1 MKYVIV
7 LLIVLVIAAFFG
19 MVLGVVASDEYDALD
34 DKEQEEYLRKWY
46 EKHGKRS

>member
-7 LLIVLVIAAFFG
+7 LLIVLGIAFFFG
-19 MVLGVVASDEYDALD
+19 MVLGMAASDENDALD
-34 DKEQEEYLRKWY
+34 DKEQEEYLRKWA

>member
-1 MKYVIV
+1 MNYVIV
-7 LLIVLVIAAFFG
+7 ILILLAAAFFVG
-19 MVLGVVASDEYDALD
+19 IVLGAVASAENDALD